1 MALYHAEI
9 IGKVGAMI
17 GGLTYG
23 AKAAEADKH
32 IKAAL
37 KLTPD
42 SPIAH
47 IEHGNVL
54 MLLHGEQAGGRGR
67 RRLRKGR
74 QGQAAGRDGGPGRG
88 LCPGAAGV
96 TGAGAAPRPLDRA
109 RAAT

>member
-9 IGKVGAMI
+9 IGKVGAMV

-23 AKAAEADKH
+23 AKAAEADRH

-54 MLLHGEQAGGRGR
+54 LLVHGDKQEN
-67 RRLRKGR
+67 
-74 QGQAAGRDGGPGRG
+74 AAASAYEK
-88 LCPGAAGV
+88 AAKLKP
-96 TGAGAAPRPLDRA
+96 ADAMEALDAAY
-109 RAAT
+109 AASQLE